1 MTPIKAALTVVA
13 LFAAFV
19 IGGWQSVSE
28 FRQQESMRQ
37 ELKLAARDTIR
48 LEDRVNDLEAR
59 VKALEAR

>member
-1 MTPIKAALTVVA
+1 MTPIKATLVVAA